1 MSLTCSSF
9 KPDGPAEEKTM
20 KTSTYS
26 TWWREMGA
34 ISRGMMF
41 IEGSI
46 ATPAALEPTDREGH
60 AQAPAA
66 PAPAPAVS
74 PEASPEPARR
84 TFSLYEEFLFLG
96 GRPMTPGHNDDLD
109 ESFPQ
114 TYDAAPRRRTVQ
126 AQACAAC

>member
-1 MSLTCSSF
+1 
-9 KPDGPAEEKTM
+9 M

-46 ATPAALEPTDREGH
+46 ATPAALEHMERAGH
-60 AQAPAA
+60 VQAPIA
-66 PAPAPAVS
+66 PAPVVP
-74 PEASPEPARR
+74 PESSPEPARR
-84 TFSLYEEFLFLG
+84 TFSLYEELLFLG

-109 ESFPQ
+109 EPFPQ
-114 TYDAAPRRRTVQ
+114 TYAAAARRRT
-126 AQACAAC
+126 AHPQACATC